1 MQFAGSGGM
10 GLFAGQSAGTPGGRT
25 VVGGAA
31 VVAGAVVTGAFV
43 GGVAVVGTADDGE
56 FVAGAVVGVFVGVGD
71 GSAAD
76 GADGGV
82 PVGWGD
88 VVPETGPSLG
98 TVGVAPGWS
107 ACPSPSLAGAP
118 PVDAGA
124 PDPGLLPG
132 RCNCVGR
139 SVAP

>member
-1 MQFAGSGGM
+1 M
-10 GLFAGQSAGTPGGRT
+10 
-25 VVGGAA
+25 VGGAA